1 MGTTTKRHHN
11 IVDGVVTECYV
22 YAPTDLW
29 ARENVKRVKTTRSL
43 WDTGASNTLIS
54 KRIVEVLNL
63 IPIGES
69 HISGYNEG
77 VDVMNAYL
85 VHIGLPT
92 GDIIT
97 DVIVSE
103 FGTDEYDMVIGMDV
117 ICKGDFAITN
127 KNEKTTF
134 SFRIPSEEEIVFS

>member
-1 MGTTTKRHHN
+1 M
-11 IVDGVVTECYV
+11 
-22 YAPTDLW
+22 
-29 ARENVKRVKTTRSL
+29 
-43 WDTGASNTLIS
+43 DTGASNTLIS
-54 KRIVEVLNL
+54 KRIVEVLKL
-63 IPIGES
+63 IPIDES

-103 FGTDEYDMVIGMDV
+103 FDTNEYDMVIGMDV